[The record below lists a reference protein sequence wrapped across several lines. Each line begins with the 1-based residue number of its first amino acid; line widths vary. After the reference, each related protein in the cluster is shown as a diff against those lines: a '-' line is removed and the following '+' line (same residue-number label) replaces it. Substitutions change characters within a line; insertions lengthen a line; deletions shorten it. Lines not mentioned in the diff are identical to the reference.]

1 MRKLCLALLALA
13 FLAWAANVRLYL
25 TDGTYHLV
33 REYQVLADRVHFY
46 SVERGEWEDIPLE
59 MVDLKRTKAETE
71 EREKTLAKEE
81 KIVAEENAAEK
92 EVRMEARRIP
102 QEPGA
107 YWMDGKEAKALPL
120 GEVAVHSNKGRQVL
134 QKLSP
139 IPAVTG
145 KAVLEM
151 TGAHAA
157 TVLTDP
163 EQEFYVQLE
172 GTENFGIAKLT
183 TKGSVRIVEN
193 LTYHPLTNDIVV
205 EDRTM
210 VEYLHRQLGDGLY
223 KIWPKEPMAPGEYAI
238 VRYNEG
244 KVDIESYDFAIK
256 AK

>member
-1 MRKLCLALLALA
+1 MRKLCFVSLALA
-13 FLAWAANVRLYL
+13 LLAWAANVKLYL

-33 REYQVLADRVHFY
+33 REYQVQADRVRYY
-46 SVERGEWEDIPLE
+46 SVERSEWEEIPID
-59 MVDLKRTKAETE
+59 MVDLKRTQTEVAERKE
-71 EREKTLAKEE
+71 ALAKEE
-81 KIVAEENAAEK
+81 IIVKEESAAEAEVKK
-92 EVRMEARRIP
+92 EASKIP

-157 TVLTDP
+157 TILTDP
-163 EQEFYVQLE
+163 EQEFYVQLA
-172 GTENFGIAKLT
+172 GTEAFGIAKLT
-183 TKGSVRIVEN
+183 TKGTIRIVEN
-193 LTYHPLTNDIVV
+193 LTYHPLTNDIVI

-223 KIWPKEPMAPGEYAI
+223 KIWPKEPMPPGEYAI
-238 VRYNEG
+238 VRYTDG